1 MRNLVR
7 SSKRVSLYVVVPG
20 NGAFPAG
27 VVMNSVRLTTERR
40 ETDMAEERED
50 QKGEAQGEVVQTTRR
65 GLLQGAGLAAAMA
78 MLGGVSTPAFA
89 ADAAPFPSHKKWKI
103 VFVNHV
109 TTNPFFVPTQ
119 YGIEDACAL
128 FGMDYQWTG
137 SANADVGEMV
147 NAMNAAIAAKADA
160 IAVPIVDPKAFDGPI
175 QKALDAGIPVF
186 AYNAD
191 APRGS
196 ANPRL
201 AYIGQDLY
209 LSGYQMGERIAS
221 LVDSGTVALF
231 IATPGQLNIQPRLD
245 GASDAIK
252 KSGKKIDVQTIATGA
267 TVNEELSKIKS
278 FYLGHQDVKGMFA
291 VDAGSTQGVAEV
303 MKESNLP
310 AKGVHGG
317 GFDLL
322 PRTVQLIHDGFLDFT
337 IDQQPYVQ
345 GFYTVVE
352 AFTFL
357 VSGGLVGPANINSG
371 LKFVTKGTVDPYLNT
386 ETRYEGKSTKSQI
399 VPHSGGIKS

>member
-1 MRNLVR
+1 
-7 SSKRVSLYVVVPG
+7 
-20 NGAFPAG
+20 
-27 VVMNSVRLTTERR
+27 
-40 ETDMAEERED
+40 MAEERED
-50 QKGEAQGEVVQTTRR
+50 QKGEARDEVIQTTRR

-89 ADAAPFPSHKKWKI
+89 AEGSPFPSHKKWKI

-119 YGIEDACAL
+119 YGIEDACGL
-128 FGMDYQWTG
+128 LGMDYQWTG

-196 ANPRL
+196 TNPRL

-357 VSGGLVGPANINSG
+357 ASGGLVGPANVNSG
-371 LKFVTKGTVDPYLNT
+371 LKFVIKGTVDPYLNT
-386 ETRYEGKSTKSQI
+386 ETRYEGKSTKPQI

>member
-1 MRNLVR
+1 MAQ
-7 SSKRVSLYVVVPG
+7 SK
-20 NGAFPAG
+20 
-27 VVMNSVRLTTERR
+27 
-40 ETDMAEERED
+40 ED
-50 QKGEAQGEVVQTTRR
+50 KDEVQGTRR
-65 GLLQGAGLAAAMA
+65 GLLQGAGLTAALALM
-78 MLGGVSTPAFA
+78 GGMGGMGGMISSAQAAEGGSFPA
-89 ADAAPFPSHKKWKI
+89 HKRWKI

-119 YGIEDACAL
+119 YGIQDATAL
-128 FGMDYQWTG
+128 LGMDYQWTG
-137 SANADVGEMV
+137 SANADIGQMV
-147 NAMNAAIAAKADA
+147 NAVNAAIAAKADA
-160 IAVPIVDPKAFDGPI
+160 IAVPIVDPKAFDKPI
-175 QKALDAGIPVF
+175 QAALDAGIPVF

-191 APRGS
+191 APSGS
-196 ANPRL
+196 TNPRL

-209 LSGYQMGERIAS
+209 LSGYQMGERIVN
-221 LVDSGTVALF
+221 LIDSGLVALF

-245 GASDAIK
+245 GAAAAIK

-278 FYLGHQDVKGMFA
+278 FFLGHQDLKGMFA

-310 AKGVHGG
+310 SKGVHGG

-322 PRTVQLIHDGFLDFT
+322 PRTVDLIHDGFLDFT

-357 VSGGLVGPANINSG
+357 ASGGLVGPANVNTG

-386 ETRYEGKSTKSQI
+386 STRYEGKSTKAQI
-399 VPHSGGIKS
+399 VPRTGAIKG

>member
-1 MRNLVR
+1 
-7 SSKRVSLYVVVPG
+7 
-20 NGAFPAG
+20 
-27 VVMNSVRLTTERR
+27 
-40 ETDMAEERED
+40 MAEERED
-50 QKGEAQGEVVQTTRR
+50 QKGEARDEVIQTTRR

-119 YGIEDACAL
+119 YGIEDACGL
-128 FGMDYQWTG
+128 LGMDYQWTG

-147 NAMNAAIAAKADA
+147 NALNAAIAAKADA
-160 IAVPIVDPKAFDGPI
+160 IAVPIVDPKAFDKPI
-175 QKALDAGIPVF
+175 QAALDAGIPVF

-196 ANPRL
+196 SNPRL
-201 AYIGQDLY
+201 RYSGQDLY

-303 MKESNLP
+303 MKDSNLQ
-310 AKGVHGG
+310 AKGVHAGG
-317 GFDLL
+317 YDLL
-322 PRTVQLIHDGFLDFT
+322 PRTLQLIKDGALDFT
-337 IDQQPYVQ
+337 IDQQAYLQ
-345 GFYTVVE
+345 GYYTAME
-352 AFTFL
+352 MFMYLA
-357 VSGGLVGPANINSG
+357 SGGLTGPADINTG
-371 LKFVTKGTVDPYLNT
+371 LKFVTKENVDPYLST
-386 ETRYEGKSTKSQI
+386 KSRYEGSADKQQI
-399 VPHSGGIKS
+399 VQLYGPIKA

>member
-1 MRNLVR
+1 MTKEHDD
-7 SSKRVSLYVVVPG
+7 S
-20 NGAFPAG
+20 
-27 VVMNSVRLTTERR
+27 
-40 ETDMAEERED
+40 
-50 QKGEAQGEVVQTTRR
+50 AQVQMTRR
-65 GLLQGAGLAAAMA
+65 GLMQAAGLAAGLTL
-78 MLGGVSTPAFA
+78 LGGPLTARA
-89 ADAAPFPSHKKWKI
+89 ADAAGPFPDHKRWKI

-119 YGIEDACAL
+119 YGIQDASAM
-128 FGMDYQWTG
+128 FGFDYQWTG
-137 SANADVGEMV
+137 SANADVAEMV
-147 NAMNAAIAAKADA
+147 NAFNAAIAAKADA
-160 IAVPIVDPKAFDGPI
+160 IAVPIVDPKAFDKPI
-175 QKALDAGIPVF
+175 QRALDAGIAVF

-196 ANPRL
+196 TNPRL

-209 LSGYQMGERIAS
+209 LSGYQMGERIVS
-221 LVDSGTVALF
+221 LIDSGMVALF

-245 GASDAIK
+245 GAVDAIK

-267 TVNEELSKIKS
+267 TVNEELSKIKA
-278 FYLGHQDVKGMFA
+278 FYLGHQDLKGMFA

-303 MKESNLP
+303 MKESNLV

-322 PRTVQLIHDGFLDFT
+322 PRTIQLIHDGVLDFT

-345 GFYTVVE
+345 GFYTVLE

-357 VSGGLVGPANINSG
+357 ASGGLVGPANINTG
-371 LKFVTKGTVDPYLNT
+371 LKFVTKDTVTPYLNT

-399 VPHSGGIKS
+399 VPRTGPIKT

>member
-1 MRNLVR
+1 MRNLMR